1 MSGDEERLLL
11 PMALRAAAEA
21 AKVIMDIYAA
31 PEADFGVREKPDH
44 TPVTRADMASNAVIA
59 RALADAAIPIL
70 SEETAHEDYDVRRRH
85 RQMWLVDPLDG
96 TKEFIRRNDMFSVC
110 IALIEEHRPILGVIA
125 VPAAGTVYFTR
136 GGAAWR
142 AALAPDGVTS
152 GEVRLPVAFGPV
164 PHVVL
169 GSVSHSRDAAESALE
184 VLRADAGWADAALVG
199 VGSSIKQCM
208 IAEGAAALYPRRG
221 TTMEW
226 DTAAGQAIIEAAGGR
241 VLRVSDGGPMD
252 YNRPDLRNPDF
263 VAAAAGVDGEIVR
276 RVLAGL
282 RPFNLVSDHE
292 FN

>member
-1 MSGDEERLLL
+1 MSGEEERLLL

-21 AKVIMDIYAA
+21 AQVVMDIYDA
-31 PEADFGVREKPDH
+31 PGGDFGVREKPDH

-59 RALADAAIPIL
+59 RTLADSSIPIL
-70 SEETAHEDYDVRRRH
+70 SEETAHEDYAVRRAH

-110 IALIEEHRPILGVIA
+110 IALIEEHRPVLGVIA
-125 VPAAGTVYFTR
+125 VPATGMAYFSR

-142 AALAPDGVTS
+142 ASLAPDGGTS

-169 GSVSHSRDAAESALE
+169 GSISHSCDAAERALE
-184 VLRADAGWADAALVG
+184 VLRAEVGWADARLVG

-208 IAEGAAALYPRRG
+208 IAEGAAAFYPRRG

-226 DTAAGQAIIEAAGGR
+226 DTAAGQAIIEAAGGQ
-241 VLRVSDGGPMD
+241 VLRVADGEPMD

-263 VAAAAGVDGEIVR
+263 VAVAASVDGDIVR
-276 RVLAGL
+276 RVLAG
-282 RPFNLVSDHE
+282 
-292 FN
+292 